1 MRTDYKASLDLTS
14 KLITSAIFGMVLWLL
29 YRILIHAQNKAINEM
44 IGLIVVFLILSAV
57 FVFSYLWHPK
67 SYTVTDYSVIIQRK
81 LKPLEL
87 KINQINDL
95 QEISKSD
102 LSGTIRT
109 FGVGG
114 LFGYFGKFYNRK
126 YGTMNWYVT
135 QNKNRVLI
143 ELKNGKKYI
152 ISPDDQKF
160 TENLRKKLR

>member
-1 MRTDYKASLDLTS
+1 MKTNYKASLDLTS
-14 KLITSAIFGMVLWLL
+14 KLITSAIIGIVLWLL
-29 YRILIHAQNKAINEM
+29 YRIIIHTQDEAIDNM
-44 IGLIVVFLILSAV
+44 VGLIVVFFSLCVVL
-57 FVFSYLWHPK
+57 VFSYLCHPR
-67 SYTVTDYSVIIQRK
+67 SYTVTEYSVIIQRII
-81 LKPLEL
+81 KPLEL

-95 QEISKSD
+95 KEISRSD

-152 ISPDDQKF
+152 ISPDDQNF
-160 TENLRKKLR
+160 TENLQRKLR

>member
-1 MRTDYKASLDLTS
+1 
-14 KLITSAIFGMVLWLL
+14 MV
-29 YRILIHAQNKAINEM
+29 HTQNNTIKDSE
-44 IGLIVVFLILSAV
+44 GLIVVFLILCAV
-57 FVFSYLWHPK
+57 IVFSYLWHPI
-67 SYTVTDYSVIIQRK
+67 SYTITDYSLIIKRI

-87 KINQINDL
+87 KINEINEL
-95 QEISKSD
+95 KQMSKSD

-143 ELKNGKKYI
+143 ELKNGQKYI
-152 ISPDDQKF
+152 ISPDDQNF
-160 TENLRKKLR
+160 TDDLLQKMR